1 MDDLEDDDLV
11 RVRPKLHTSRTRR
24 DDEDAD
30 DVQSDSS
37 SSDDSSNRSEDS
49 EAYELD
55 SLLPT
60 SSEDEDDE
68 SLVDEDD
75 DDDVGFSKKRK
86 SSGNRNRS
94 AKSEKKKPRTT
105 STVKKS
111 TSSAKVRDSEEK
123 RREKEEALET
133 DMLVSETSLIS
144 ESGSDEGLA
153 YGPCEYPSPLVL
165 RLLRIAGRSSRILK
179 AQANDHIDDTLLQSL
194 LREARFTVR
203 THEDDLEGRQRL
215 AAIVAAL
222 GLSSDILKSNENVHQ
237 RTALG
242 SSSSFS
248 PAAGKA
254 LASVRESLI
263 EAISSAVQPYN
274 VEHSGPPLAAQSAAQ
289 DARVYAER
297 SKKRRKLDK
306 TRGELVKVLRSS
318 ERLQAA
324 NGDRSKVSEEDLYW
338 IWVAEKRYPASSF
351 AKSLEE
357 WTREANKLLAD
368 DDAGDCGRGDDEVMQ
383 DMPPSI
389 LLSTSSKPQKPS
401 KSVKTTRSPPEISTA
416 SLDVRCTLGAFM
428 RIASQAKSHACASA
442 DVGSDD
448 IVDNASSLAAMS
460 IAVTP
465 IERVFGLQP
474 REDLAL
480 LSGSSALASSSSAT
494 SPTDSEAIKFKK
506 ALSVRPLTPFGLWLL
521 KKPEA
526 ISSSRFKNLSLLERS
541 SLWDEF
547 RTTTDE
553 TVKDSF
559 RKESCAQFLIAADL
573 VDGCSPVDTEVNKA
587 IKERYEQ
594 MSEPLRAVKM
604 LPAFQ
609 AAQFRLKFEVPIPP
623 LVASEAYALHMM
635 SSSSSSSVSS
645 STSNVLKPLPIMQ
658 KGPLAKGLGAL
669 LQKKSVQSMVA
680 QTVQEPTYPG
690 VSSALNLVRSLRAAL
705 PGFSIRKRIG
715 GYRVGSTEKAIV
727 ADVCSDVATL
737 IWTPSPRSGD
747 PERIFNKV
755 GIDAHIEAAKEA
767 QKRGNGKGSD
777 SEVLTNRSVLSN
789 SSTSSSTSAA
799 PLRASTW
806 NALQDMSSP
815 DAIDTCQGT
824 LSVSWSYRISAINK
838 ADLDGPTIVDGK
850 PSLSTEETQR
860 LLREWATQ
868 FLATTKEMKK
878 KRKNSTSNLNR
889 ESALSSDTS
898 LVSVPEGAAAL
909 TTSPSSLSS
918 LKTPAIKIGKSG
930 GVLSSLKVDVDQS
943 TKMKSP
949 SLKRATSLTQQNK
962 SPAPSQSQQ
971 PVEFVPPPTSN
982 KTKIALSRLLS
993 DIMEDN

>member
-1 MDDLEDDDLV
+1 MADHDDDLV
-11 RVRPKLHTSRTRR
+11 RVRPKQNYTSRTLR

-30 DVQSDSS
+30 DVQSDAS
-37 SSDDSSNRSEDS
+37 SSDDSSNSSEDS

-60 SSEDEDDE
+60 SSEDEDDDDE
-68 SLVDEDD
+68 SLIDD

-86 SSGNRNRS
+86 SSGSRNRS

-111 TSSAKVRDSEEK
+111 TSSAKVQRDSEEK

-133 DMLVSETSLIS
+133 DMLVSETSLIT
-144 ESGSDEGLA
+144 ESGGDEGLA

-194 LREARFTVR
+194 LREARFTIR

-215 AAIVAAL
+215 SAIVAAL
-222 GLSSDILKSNENVHQ
+222 GLSQDILKSNENVHQ
-237 RTALG
+237 KTVLG

-289 DARVYAER
+289 DARVYADR

-318 ERLQAA
+318 ERLQAV

-480 LSGSSALASSSSAT
+480 LSGSSALSSSSSVT
-494 SPTDSEAIKFKK
+494 LPTDSESIKFKK

-526 ISSSRFKNLSLLERS
+526 ISSSRFKNLSLFKRS

-553 TVKDSF
+553 TVKDSL
-559 RKESCAQFLIAADL
+559 RKESCAQFLIAADH

-594 MSEPLRAVKM
+594 MSEPIRAVKM

-635 SSSSSSSVSS
+635 SSSSSSSVSP
-645 STSNVLKPLPIMQ
+645 STSNVLKPLPVMQ

-727 ADVCSDVATL
+727 ADVCSNVATL

-755 GIDAHIEAAKEA
+755 GIEAHIEAAKEA
-767 QKRGNGKGSD
+767 QKRGIGKGSD

-789 SSTSSSTSAA
+789 SSSSAA

-806 NALQDMSSP
+806 NALQDLSSP

-850 PSLSTEETQR
+850 PSLSIEETHR

-878 KRKNSTSNLNR
+878 MKKKNSVSNLFR

-898 LVSVPEGAAAL
+898 LVSIPDGASSL
-909 TTSPSSLSS
+909 TTTPSILSS
-918 LKTPAIKIGKSG
+918 LKTPAVKTGKSG

-943 TKMKSP
+943 TKIKSP